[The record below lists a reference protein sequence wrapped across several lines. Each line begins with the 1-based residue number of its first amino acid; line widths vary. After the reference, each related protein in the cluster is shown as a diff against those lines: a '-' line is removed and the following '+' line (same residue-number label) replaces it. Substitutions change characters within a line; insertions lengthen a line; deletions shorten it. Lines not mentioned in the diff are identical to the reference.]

1 MNACPFC
8 HLQFD
13 GGQVEI
19 KEKRGVEYNIPVL
32 HYSQLLGLAFG
43 YLPEELGIDLN
54 LVKNEEFLL
63 KLKGDW

>member
-1 MNACPFC
+1 
-8 HLQFD
+8 LQFD

-19 KEKRGVEYNIPVL
+19 AEKRGTEYNIPVL

-54 LVKNEEFLL
+54 LVANEEFLL
-63 KLKGDW
+63 KLKGAVGE